1 MTIDENGCSMASYT
15 EIALEALA
23 DEKKDTV
30 TMNCNRPFIIIV
42 STSDGLPIFMGAV
55 NRVV

>member
-1 MTIDENGCSMASYT
+1 MASYT
-15 EIALEALA
+15 EVALVGFA

-42 STSDGLPIFMGAV
+42 STSDGLPIFIGAV
-55 NRVV
+55 NRVIEK

>member
-1 MTIDENGCSMASYT
+1 MASYT
-15 EIALEALA
+15 EIAIDALA

-55 NRVV
+55 NRGA